1 MLRHRRL
8 VERRPHVAGKF
19 YRVVI
24 GPKVDE
30 EHPRLFVEHVTVD
43 RGHLDIAGAQRA
55 DQRIDLVA
63 GDQEIAGDGGLSATG
78 RLEIDRVAPP
88 SAVVTCMP
96 PSVAGSR
103 RGMPN

>member
-1 MLRHRRL
+1 MLRHRCL

-24 GPKVDE
+24 GPEVDE

-43 RGHLDIAGAQRA
+43 RGHLDTAGAQRA
-55 DQRIDLVA
+55 DQRVDLVA
-63 GDQEIAGDGGLSATG
+63 GDQEIAGDALPPPVGWKLIA
-78 RLEIDRVAPP
+78 LAPP

-96 PSVAGSR
+96 SSVAGSR
-103 RGMPN
+103 RGMPNW